1 MNLKLFF
8 SSLFTSCLCLV
19 VTAQTPE
26 IKWGKIPESDL
37 KMTVYPK
44 DTSAA
49 AVVLANLGELYFDL
63 SKPEV
68 LVMLDCHK
76 RVKILKRTGFDEGDI
91 VIPFYSKDKFE
102 NITDIKAQIFQPDG
116 SKRSVERKDFF
127 EEKVN
132 ENYTRIKFTFP
143 DVREGSVIEFRYTKA
158 IKDFFSL
165 PTWYFQDNIPVVWSQ
180 YHLRIPEYVEYVQL
194 QTGQPPKIVQTDI
207 RVETAD
213 ANSSMKVM
221 NYVLG
226 AKDMP
231 AMKRESFITTMDDY
245 LSHIKFQLSGVIERG
260 VMKPHLSTWPKLAEI
275 LNESESLGK
284 RIKMRGTFED
294 AFDAAGK
301 TVNAAKTPEE
311 KMYAVYDFVRQNI
324 EWNGRETIWASEEL
338 DKSFHNKKGSVAE
351 INLLVVGLLKAFGLP
366 AYPMLISTRDNGQ
379 PIELYPIVEQF
390 NYVIAYLELN
400 GKTYLMDATSKYRP
414 LGVLNENALN
424 SVGWV
429 LHPTEPSWKPIPPS
443 SSASTR
449 MFTVKLQED
458 GALRGS
464 YSASYEGYAGEE
476 VRKDL
481 FDKSEENTTEE
492 TSKSDE
498 DVSATS
504 ANIKYDSVKVVNAE
518 DVYKPLRYNSL
529 VNVPNGATLNGDFI
543 YINPILHPVFD
554 KNPFTLVERIYP
566 VDIPFP
572 MSHRYILNL
581 ETPPGYVIEDLPE
594 PTNLVL
600 PENAGKF
607 TLLVA
612 KKDSRIQITMTTQL
626 NRLNFEPEDYSQ
638 IKKFFDLII
647 EKQQEQI
654 VLKKAVLADK

>member
-1 MNLKLFF
+1 MNPKLFI
-8 SSLFTSCLCLV
+8 SSLVASCLCCVL
-19 VTAQTPE
+19 TAQTPE

-49 AVVLANLGELYFDL
+49 AVVLADLGNLYFDL
-63 SKPEV
+63 SGEEV
-68 LVMLDCHK
+68 RVILDCHK

-102 NITDIKAQIFQPDG
+102 NITDVKAQIFQPDG

-127 EEKVN
+127 EEKVS

-143 DVREGSVIEFRYTKA
+143 DVREGSVIEFRYSKA
-158 IKDFFSL
+158 IKNYFRL

-180 YHLRIPEYVEYVQL
+180 YHLKIPEFVEYVQL
-194 QTGQPPKIVQTDI
+194 QTGQPPQI
-207 RVETAD
+207 VETDARIETLD
-213 ANSSMKVM
+213 ANSSMRVM

-245 LSHIKFQLSGVIERG
+245 LSHIKFQLSAVKERG
-260 VMKPHLSTWPKLAEI
+260 IMKPELSTWPKLAER
-275 LNESESLGK
+275 LTEHESIGK

-311 KMYAVYDFVRQNI
+311 KMNAGYDFVRQNM
-324 EWNGRETIWASEEL
+324 EWDERETIWASEEL
-338 DKSFHNKKGSVAE
+338 DKSFHRKKGSVAE
-351 INLLVVGLLKAFGLP
+351 INYLVVGLLKAFGLN

-400 GKTYLMDATSKYRP
+400 GKTYLLDATSKYRP
-414 LGVLNENALN
+414 LGLLNENALN

-429 LHPTEPSWKPIPPS
+429 LHPTEPSWKPIPHS
-443 SSASTR
+443 SSNTTR
-449 MFTVKLQED
+449 MFTVKLKED
-458 GALRGS
+458 GALKGF
-464 YSASYEGYAGEE
+464 YAASYEGYAGEE

-481 FDKSEENTTEE
+481 LEPSKDKATEK

-498 DVSATS
+498 DVTATTAS
-504 ANIKYDSVKVVNAE
+504 IQYDSVKVINAE
-518 DVYKPLRYNSL
+518 DVYKPLRYNAV
-529 VNVPNGATLNGDFI
+529 VNIPNGATANGDFM
-543 YINPILHPVFD
+543 YINPVLHPIFD

-572 MSHRYILNL
+572 ISYRYILNL
-581 ETPPGYVIEDLPE
+581 ETPPGYVVEDLPE

-612 KKDSRIQITMTTQL
+612 KKDSRIQITVTTQL
-626 NRLNFEPEDYSQ
+626 NRLKFEPEDYSE

-654 VLKKAVLADK
+654 VLKKSVLADK